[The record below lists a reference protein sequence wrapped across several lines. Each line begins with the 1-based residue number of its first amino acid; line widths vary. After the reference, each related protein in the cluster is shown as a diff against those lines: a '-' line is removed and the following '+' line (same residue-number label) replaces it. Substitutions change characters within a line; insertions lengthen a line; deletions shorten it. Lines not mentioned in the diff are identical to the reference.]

1 MVKELEKPYR
11 VTFQFI
17 RDSKRRFDY
26 HNAIQII
33 MDMMVQYGWI
43 DDDNA
48 DEILPVFLP
57 YNYMK
62 GNGGVYI
69 GLDSTQAEKRPL

>member
-43 DDDNA
+43 EDDNA

-57 YNYMK
+57 YKYMK

-69 GLDSTQAEKRPL
+69 GIYTTQEEKKPL